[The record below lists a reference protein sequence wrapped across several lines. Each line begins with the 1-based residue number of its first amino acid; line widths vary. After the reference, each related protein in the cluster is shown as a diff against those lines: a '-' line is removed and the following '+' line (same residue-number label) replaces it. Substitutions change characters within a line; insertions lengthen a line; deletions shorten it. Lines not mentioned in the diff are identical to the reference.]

1 MKLLSKM
8 NKEHLKIKPKITKEH
23 FKIIPNILK
32 FRKLKISQ
40 QIFIAFLIAIVFS
53 VFSLIVNVWNTNQ
66 ILKANRQL
74 VKAFSYRSIITDLK
88 NISTKRTIQIN
99 SFRRLSE
106 NKIDLEV
113 KDDFQIQFIAT
124 EIELNVPKIEMVLK
138 DLAPEKLSEYHD
150 LVKEV
155 TDSCKTWEDQK
166 GIATLFI
173 ISGVLQKFE
182 FFVMDLTNILNKQI
196 DAKVI
201 AAAAQL
207 KNIRLFNILFNL
219 FISTILLIIIIPL
232 LRDIRKMFTPVR
244 QAADNAVQG
253 ATNVFDYTSQINE
266 SISELKNVLVEM
278 TRSIGEVSIGAQD
291 SSSQA
296 EKIIS
301 STQISSDLVAELG
314 EIANTV
320 YKNLDVNQSNLQEK
334 ITQVK
339 QLSENVSQSL
349 TMINQNADIA
359 ARLAVQ
365 VATLD
370 KQMEGIN
377 SFLIAMAEITE
388 QTNLLAL
395 NASIEAARAEE
406 HGKGFAVVAE
416 RLRNLSD
423 ETKKFTTQIKHTV
436 SGIQSVA
443 NEVAGALNNIITAVR
458 NSAAE
463 VSEVNQEFSN
473 LKNVLQSLY
482 GSNAAVL
489 QAADLQ
495 LDGTKQ
501 IHSRS
506 LDISK
511 AMENITAQTEQVS
524 ASMEELAASS
534 QEITAQIELIHTK
547 VTETQQVTE
556 HQLEMAKLTKET
568 ADHI

>member
-1 MKLLSKM
+1 MKT
-8 NKEHLKIKPKITKEH
+8 HLKPKQKIA
-23 FKIIPNILK
+23 FKFNFSILN
-32 FRKLKISQ
+32 FWKLKISK
-40 QIFIAFLIAIVFS
+40 QIFVAFSIVIILSF
-53 VFSLIVNVWNTNQ
+53 FLFIVNLWSANS
-66 ILKANRQL
+66 IAKANQQL
-74 VKAFSYRSIITDLK
+74 IKSYAYRSVLANLT
-88 NISTKRTIQIN
+88 NISTKGQIQAD
-99 SFRRLSE
+99 SLRRLVQ
-106 NKIDLEV
+106 NKYQLEI
-113 KDDFQIQFIAT
+113 KDDILIASIASEVEST
-124 EIELNVPKIEMVLK
+124 IADVEVVLK
-138 DLAPEKLSEYHD
+138 DLAPDKIPDFSLLINEVIDNCNAWQNDKGAGTLYAIAGT
-150 LVKEV
+150 LVKFKLMTKDLATSLNVIIDGRVAATEG
-155 TDSCKTWEDQK
+155 KIK
-166 GIATLFI
+166 IASF
-173 ISGVLQKFE
+173 
-182 FFVMDLTNILNKQI
+182 
-196 DAKVI
+196 
-201 AAAAQL
+201 
-207 KNIRLFNILFNL
+207 FNL
-219 FISTILLIIIIPL
+219 LLNLLSSVFLLIIIFPL
-232 LRDIRKMFTPVR
+232 LSNLRRMFSPVR

-253 ATNVFDYTSQINE
+253 ASSAFEYASQINE
-266 SISELKNVLVEM
+266 SITELKHVLFEI
-278 TRSIGEVSIGAQD
+278 TRSIGDVSLGAQD

-301 STQISSDLVAELG
+301 SAQISSDLVAELA

-320 YKNLDVNQSNLQEK
+320 YKNLDANQSNLQEK

-370 KQMEGIN
+370 QQMEGIN

-436 SGIQSVA
+436 TEIQSVA
-443 NEVAGALNNIITAVR
+443 NEVAGALANIITAVR

-511 AMENITAQTEQVS
+511 AVENITAQTEQVS

-547 VTETQQVTE
+547 VAETQQVIE
-556 HQLEMAKLTKET
+556 RQLEMAKLTKDT